1 VFKKIF
7 SFFIILISLKSN
19 ATEPY
24 RGFQFGVFPGYL
36 IAHREY
42 MANMAAHTYG
52 FEAVYTSNH
61 TGWNNVD
68 NEYKHLKW
76 GTGFSYFNLGNKEL
90 NGNTYAWH
98 IFVEANLK
106 KREKFQSS
114 LRFGSG
120 VGYFNKPFDFQN
132 NKKNKAIGSGFNGN
146 MQVMYNTYFDIS
158 KMQQLVLGFGVTH
171 YSNGNFKRPNLG
183 INMAHFNFGMVQ
195 KFDSKKEFKHKDL
208 PLLFPKNGI
217 ELALGFANKQI
228 AVADT
233 RRFNIYSG
241 SLVYYKTYQKNRI
254 WRLGSDIFIDKTYPY
269 ELFRPETLNNL
280 KISQITEVAIKAG
293 HEFTFGRIS
302 IVTDLGT
309 YLYRPSQFKKRTY
322 FKIGFNYFFNKGIS
336 AQTRLKSHMAVA
348 DYFHWGAAYRFNPFN
363 TKNEKN

>member
-1 VFKKIF
+1 VYKKRIL
-7 SFFIILISLKSN
+7 IILLLFSIRLKAS
-19 ATEPY
+19 EPY
-24 RGFQFGVFPGYL
+24 RGIQLGLFPGYL

-42 MANMAAHTYG
+42 MANMASHTFG
-52 FEAVYTSNH
+52 FEAIYTSNH

-68 NEYKHLKW
+68 NTYKNLKW
-76 GTGFSYFNLGNKEL
+76 GTGFSFFNMGNKAL
-90 NGNTYAWH
+90 NGNAYAWH

-106 KREKFQSS
+106 KREKFQST

-120 VGYFNKPFDFQN
+120 IGYFNKPFDFKT
-132 NKKNKAIGSGFNGN
+132 NKKNKAIGSGLNGN
-146 MQVMYNTYFDIS
+146 MQVMYNAYFDVS
-158 KMQQLVLGFGVTH
+158 KMQQFVLGIGVTH

-183 INMAHFNFGMVQ
+183 INMAHFNIGLVQ
-195 KFDSKKEFKHKDL
+195 KLVSDKPFKQKDL
-208 PLLFPKNGI
+208 PQLFPKKGLEIGI
-217 ELALGFANKQI
+217 GFANKQI

-241 SLVYYKTYQKNRI
+241 SLVYYKEYRNNRN
-254 WRLGSDIFIDKTYPY
+254 WRLGSDIYIDKTYPY

-293 HEFTFGRIS
+293 HEFMFGRIS

-309 YLYRPSQFKKRTY
+309 YIYRPGQFKKRTY

-348 DYFHWGAAYRFNPFN
+348 DYFHWGAAYRFNPFSN
-363 TKNEKN
+363 KNENK